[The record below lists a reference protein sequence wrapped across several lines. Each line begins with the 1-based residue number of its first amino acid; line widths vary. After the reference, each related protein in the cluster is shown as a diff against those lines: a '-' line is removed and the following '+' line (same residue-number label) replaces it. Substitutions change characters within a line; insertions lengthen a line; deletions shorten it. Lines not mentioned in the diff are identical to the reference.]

1 MAAVDSLLDDRKDVL
16 GMDLDLTLFRL
27 KHHGSDHNVKTRISP
42 ARA

>member
-1 MAAVDSLLDDRKDVL
+1 MAAVDGLLDDRKDVL

-27 KHHGSDHNVKTRISP
+27 KHHGSDHNVMTRISP